1 MELTLKIA
9 KILVRLTN
17 GEIVTASSAKSKLI
31 NELIM
36 ENILWQKGKH
46 HKSLQ
51 IRDKEALTTY
61 LSNQLQI
68 NDLENYISAKENEN
82 TSRSEFVKITSDSKN
97 SKERAF
103 KGFLVNSYSPIKA
116 KLNGQ
121 DFLINPAIGSFI
133 FISDFDNF
141 EIDDDIT
148 IVGVENSKNFSLI
161 HKQAYLFK
169 GLNPLFVSRYP
180 QSQNKDFIKWLSS
193 IPNNYLHFGDFDIAG
208 IGIYLNE
215 YKKHLSNKTD
225 FFIPKNIEKELRENG
240 NRERYNNQKVNFKL
254 NEIEETKLLKLI
266 DLINTQKKGLDQEY
280 YIP

>member
-1 MELTLKIA
+1 MKLTLKIA
-9 KILVRLTN
+9 KVLLRLKN
-17 GEIVTASSAKSKLI
+17 GEVVSASSAKSKLI
-31 NELIM
+31 SELII
-36 ENILWQKGKH
+36 ENILWLKGKH

-121 DFLINPAIGSFI
+121 DFIINPAIGSFI

-141 EIDDDIT
+141 EIDAKCGHI
-148 IVGVENSKNFSLI
+148 E
-161 HKQAYLFK
+161 
-169 GLNPLFVSRYP
+169 PR
-180 QSQNKDFIKWLSS
+180 
-193 IPNNYLHFGDFDIAG
+193 
-208 IGIYLNE
+208 
-215 YKKHLSNKTD
+215 KT
-225 FFIPKNIEKELRENG
+225 G
-240 NRERYNNQKVNFKL
+240 
-254 NEIEETKLLKLI
+254 
-266 DLINTQKKGLDQEY
+266 
-280 YIP
+280 